1 MQYQWSMV
9 YPNGTDVDGR
19 LGEKNK
25 TNSIENTW
33 TFVYNSIKL
42 ETVKIASVLRIYT
55 TMDIG
60 CRELAI
66 FV

>member
-1 MQYQWSMV
+1 MKWPMIDLS
-9 YPNGTDVDGR
+9 GTDVDGR
-19 LGEKNK
+19 LGKKYK

-33 TFVYNSIKL
+33 TFVYNFIKL
-42 ETVKIASVLRIYT
+42 ETVQIAYILRIYT